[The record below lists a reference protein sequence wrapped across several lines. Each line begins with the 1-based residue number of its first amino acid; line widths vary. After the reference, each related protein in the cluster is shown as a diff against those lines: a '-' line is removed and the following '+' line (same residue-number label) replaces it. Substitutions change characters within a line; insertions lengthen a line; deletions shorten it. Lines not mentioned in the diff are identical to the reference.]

1 MVDIEDLELTVVG
14 DVNYAEIL
22 ALNEDIAGR
31 VRSRGKVIYLL
42 LTRKLWQILYLC
54 WHGIYCKVEQVLQEV
69 SSHLQSLM
77 GRLMKYRLC
86 TVF

>member
-14 DVNYAEIL
+14 DVNCAEIL

-54 WHGIYCKVEQVLQEV
+54 WHGICCEVEQVLQEV

-77 GRLMKYRLC
+77 GRLMKHRLC